1 MRFPSLSTLA
11 LAALLTACASGGE
24 ETPDSGVLPPPSTDG
39 AVDAGVDGGTIP
51 DDSGRPPVCA
61 DLTCDANATCDAS
74 SGAPRCVCDPGF
86 EGDGFSCVPVDE
98 CPEDPDKTAPGMC
111 GCGVPDT
118 DTDGDASA
126 DCIDG
131 CAMDA
136 EKTAPGACGCGV
148 PDTDGDGDGV
158 PDCSDGCPADP
169 AKTSAGTCGCGT
181 PDDDTD
187 GDLSPDCLDGCPGDM
202 GKTAPGACGCGVPDT
217 DGDGDGTADCVD
229 GCPMDPAKTAPGMCG
244 CGVPEASGG
253 VATIAE
259 PRANNWTA
267 SRYFRSNIYRATA
280 ATTLES
286 FEQYLGLSSSCS
298 VTFYVLSGAS
308 STGPWTQLWSSTQT
322 LGAGD
327 AYRPSGPIRQSITPG
342 TYYVLGMGWNCSAT
356 YYGNSASSWVGH
368 DTAVGTFERTA
379 WDNAYPGHSASYTP
393 PNTGSGGTAYAQ
405 RVTTAGCP

>member
-86 EGDGFSCVPVDE
+86 EGDGFSCAPVDE

-136 EKTAPGACGCGV
+136 E
-148 PDTDGDGDGV
+148 
-158 PDCSDGCPADP
+158 
-169 AKTSAGTCGCGT
+169 
-181 PDDDTD
+181 
-187 GDLSPDCLDGCPGDM
+187 
-202 GKTAPGACGCGVPDT
+202 KTAPGACGCGVPDT